1 MITLLLRLKEGI
13 ILLGFNPGSVSGM
26 GGNGATGFFLTFAI
40 LAAVAGIVS
49 KVAGW
54 GHIRSWRS
62 DSLAEAGS
70 SSLIAWALTAL
81 AFG

>member
-1 MITLLLRLKEGI
+1 
-13 ILLGFNPGSVSGM
+13 M
-26 GGNGATGFFLTFAI
+26 GGNGATGIFLTFAI
-40 LAAVAGIVS
+40 LAAVVGIVS
-49 KVAGW
+49 KFVGAH
-54 GHIRSWRS
+54 HIRSWNS